1 MQSVCKLT
9 NRFIIVTATT
19 TAIIMT
25 VTITMINN
33 VVITGTTPTPIS
45 PWPVISTYSSG
56 SAFSGKYIHLIYT
69 FQFDHLY

>member
-25 VTITMINN
+25 VTIRMINKIA
-33 VVITGTTPTPIS
+33 VTGLISAPIS
-45 PWPVISTYSSG
+45 SWSV
-56 SAFSGKYIHLIYT
+56 YIKVLVVAA
-69 FQFDHLY
+69 LL